1 MPSNVRYA
9 PLPNPHTDPNAQDE
23 MEAAFLP
30 SDDEDDDHHNGGV
43 SDAAQQRTTRN
54 GYSSLPNA
62 DPELPSPSSP
72 ARTEPQAY
80 DFERADYGED
90 WARPPPGSP
99 PASSTTTSRSTSSR
113 PARGRRA
120 T

>member
-1 MPSNVRYA
+1 
-9 PLPNPHTDPNAQDE
+9 

-43 SDAAQQRTTRN
+43 SAAAQQRTTRN

-72 ARTEPQAY
+72 AATFSSPCVQPVYVPCALVLTSFADRPQPLV
-80 DFERADYGED
+80 DGFLIL
-90 WARPPPGSP
+90 
-99 PASSTTTSRSTSSR
+99 SSLNIVC
-113 PARGRRA
+113 GRFA
-120 T
+120 AQYTISYPVIPSMDDLLFIHAI